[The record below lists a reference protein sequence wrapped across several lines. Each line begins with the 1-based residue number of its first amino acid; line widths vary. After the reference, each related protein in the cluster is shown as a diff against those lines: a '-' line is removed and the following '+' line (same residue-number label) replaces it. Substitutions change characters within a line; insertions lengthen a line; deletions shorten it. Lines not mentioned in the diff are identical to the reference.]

1 MRNTH
6 ERPDSPGQPTGKASG
21 AVAPSGVL
29 RWFRSRRT
37 AITFLM
43 LFAVVAW
50 AKPMGL
56 LLWARI
62 RILTSLPKTA
72 IADETT
78 LAENT
83 PREPVAPSEFDSGLS
98 AMPEVRTDPF
108 RIDPHIFPKANPPA
122 VVPPVPDIKPK
133 TEGPSADETRREMSR
148 AAGRAAE
155 RFRLQSA
162 GRGLSMAVID
172 GRTYRVG
179 EVLEGA
185 DGFRFTLVEVL
196 EGAAIVEWEA
206 ERFELRLRPAAGQTT
221 AGQGSPAQGSP
232 AQGSPVQGSSSG
244 GGSRD

>member
-21 AVAPSGVL
+21 AVPPSGVL

-232 AQGSPVQGSSSG
+232 AQGSSSG

>member
-1 MRNTH
+1 MRYTH
-6 ERPDSPGQPTGKASG
+6 ERQVNPSSEQAASSSPA
-21 AVAPSGVL
+21 GVT

-72 IADETT
+72 IADDPALT
-78 LAENT
+78 ENT
-83 PREPVAPSEFDSGLS
+83 PAEPVAPPELDPGLS
-98 AMPEVRTDPF
+98 AIPGIRTDPF
-108 RIDPHIFPKANPPA
+108 RIDPHIFPRPT
-122 VVPPVPDIKPK
+122 PPVVVAPVSDVAPK
-133 TEGPSADETRREMSR
+133 TELPSADEAKREMSR

-172 GRTYRVG
+172 GRTYRIG
-179 EVLEGA
+179 DALDGA
-185 DGFRFTLVEVL
+185 DGLRFTLVEVL
-196 EGAAIVEWEA
+196 EGAAIVEWQG
-206 ERFELRLRPAAGQTT
+206 ERFELRLRPSAGQ
-221 AGQGSPAQGSP
+221 AGPTQGSPTR
-232 AQGSPVQGSSSG
+232 GSSSG
-244 GGSRD
+244 GETRE

>member
-1 MRNTH
+1 
-6 ERPDSPGQPTGKASG
+6 
-21 AVAPSGVL
+21 
-29 RWFRSRRT
+29 
-37 AITFLM
+37 M

-72 IADETT
+72 IADEKT

>member
-21 AVAPSGVL
+21 AVPPSGVL

-122 VVPPVPDIKPK
+122 VVPPVPDIEPK
-133 TEGPSADETRREMSR
+133 TEGPSADETQREMSR

-232 AQGSPVQGSSSG
+232 AQGSSSG